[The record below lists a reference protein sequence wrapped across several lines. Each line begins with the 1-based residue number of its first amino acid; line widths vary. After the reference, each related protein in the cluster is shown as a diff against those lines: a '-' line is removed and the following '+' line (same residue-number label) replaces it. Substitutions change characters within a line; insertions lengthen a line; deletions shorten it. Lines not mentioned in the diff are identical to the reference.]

1 MTSALRS
8 SWHLGGMVIAEE
20 EQTVMEV
27 KVEGHLIVVEKF
39 VVKDIIHFDRSIRGG
54 NKGCGITRGRG
65 HWQAKAARK

>member
-1 MTSALRS
+1 MMCDLRFT
-8 SWHLGGMVIAEE
+8 WHPGGMVIAEE

-39 VVKDIIHFDRSIRGG
+39 VVKETFHFDRSIRGG
-54 NKGCGITRGRG
+54 NIGYGIARGRG